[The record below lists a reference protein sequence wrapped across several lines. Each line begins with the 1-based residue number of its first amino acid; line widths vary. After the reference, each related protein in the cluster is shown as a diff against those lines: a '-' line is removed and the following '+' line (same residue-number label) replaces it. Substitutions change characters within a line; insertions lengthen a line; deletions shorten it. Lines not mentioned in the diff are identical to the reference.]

1 VVADNSARPPLRA
14 DSILRRLTTRG
25 VDFVV
30 IGGIAAVLHGS
41 AQATYDL
48 DICYATDP
56 GNLAALGDVLADL
69 GARLK
74 GVEESI
80 PFTADAATLRR
91 VELLTMVTREGELDV
106 LARPAGSLGY
116 EVLRRH
122 ADRYDLDGFSILV
135 ASIDDLIAM
144 KHAAGRLKDL
154 AAIEELEAIKRLR
167 AGQRR

>member
-1 VVADNSARPPLRA
+1 VVGDATARPALHA
-14 DSILRRLTTRG
+14 EEILRRLTARG

-48 DICYATDP
+48 DICYATDAV
-56 GNLAALGDVLADL
+56 NLGALGEVMMGL

-74 GVEESI
+74 GVDAPV
-80 PFTADAATLRR
+80 PFVPDAATLRR
-91 VELLTMVTREGELDV
+91 IELLTLVTSQGELD
-106 LARPAGSLGY
+106 LLSRPTGSPGY
-116 EVLRRH
+116 QALRRH
-122 ADRYDLDGFSILV
+122 ADRFDLDGFTVLV

-144 KHAAGRLKDL
+144 KARAGRRKDL

-167 AGQRR
+167 AGRL

>member
-1 VVADNSARPPLRA
+1 MPGARSPLRA
-14 DSILRRLTTRG
+14 DEILKRLTARG

-56 GNLAALGDVLADL
+56 GNLAALGEVLVAL

-74 GVEESI
+74 GVDGPVTFS
-80 PFTADAATLRR
+80 PDALTLRR
-91 VELLTMVTREGELDV
+91 VELLTMVTRDGELDV
-106 LARPAGSLGY
+106 LARPAGSPGY
-116 EVLRRH
+116 EALRRN
-122 ADRYDLDGFSILV
+122 ADRFDIDGFSILV

-144 KHAAGRLKDL
+144 KRAAGRRKDL
-154 AAIEELEAIKRLR
+154 AAIEELEAIKRL
-167 AGQRR
+167 GRRR

>member
-1 VVADNSARPPLRA
+1 MSVQRPPLHA
-14 DSILRRLTTRG
+14 DEILKRLTARG

-56 GNLAALGDVLADL
+56 GNLATLGQVLVDL

-74 GVEESI
+74 GI
-80 PFTADAATLRR
+80 DDPLPFVPDGRTLRGI
-91 VELLTMVTREGELDV
+91 ELLTMVTDEGELDV
-106 LARPAGSLGY
+106 LARPAGSPGY
-116 EVLRRH
+116 EALRRN
-122 ADRYDLDGFSILV
+122 ADRYDLDGFSVLV

-144 KHAAGRLKDL
+144 KQSAGRKKDL
-154 AAIEELEAIKRLR
+154 AAVEELEAIKRLR
-167 AGQRR
+167 PRGS